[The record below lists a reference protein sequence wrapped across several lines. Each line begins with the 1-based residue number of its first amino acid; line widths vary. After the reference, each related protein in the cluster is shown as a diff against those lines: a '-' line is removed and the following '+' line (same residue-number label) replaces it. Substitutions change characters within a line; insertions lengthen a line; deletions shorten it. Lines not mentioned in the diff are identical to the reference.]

1 VRSYEIFGR
10 PRRPSRRADDLAV
23 MRWGRQVTFDC
34 QFAITTRLMRSDLNA
49 RAGNLQTSGNQNSA
63 YDRGTVSHVSRA
75 MDRSLVMRRVEI
87 RLIQG

>member
-1 VRSYEIFGR
+1 MRSYEIFGR

-49 RAGNLQTSGNQNSA
+49 RAGNLQTSGVRTPHMTEALCHTFQGAWIEASLC
-63 YDRGTVSHVSRA
+63 DVSRS
-75 MDRSLVMRRVEI
+75 D
-87 RLIQG
+87 